1 MKRIVFLLPLSMIA
15 GALQAQS
22 FDVGHLSYSITSRV
36 EPYTVEV
43 TRSTT
48 KLSDN
53 IVTSVTIP
61 ETVDNEGR
69 SYMVTSIGESAFTN
83 CYMLGTVVIPNTVK
97 TIGSYAFSGCS
108 GLRTLN
114 IPNSVTS
121 IGVAAFFNCKN
132 LNCIIIPSS
141 VKTIENGAFNN
152 ENTVFFCESE
162 SRPLGWTS
170 SGSTYWNNR
179 KGTVIWNSFVD
190 GDFGYQRTSPYTV
203 SFMKILRYKESVTIP
218 MIARFAGVTY
228 MVNDISDNAFAG
240 NADISE
246 IIIPVTVSRIGKS
259 VFSGCTELTSITIP
273 NSVTTI
279 ADNAF
284 AGCTSLTSVEIPNSV
299 TNIGSNAFS
308 ACTSLKSIEIPNS
321 VKTIGDNA
329 FAGCISLTSISIPS
343 SVEGFGNGAFSGCT
357 SLTSIEISNSVKTIS
372 DNAFAGCTS
381 LTAVNIPG
389 SVDGIGN
396 GAFSGCTSLNNVTMS
411 NSVKSIGKKAFS
423 GCAELRSVAIP
434 NSAKS
439 IGSFAFSDCG
449 KLTVVLIPKSVATI
463 GNNVFGNDNT
473 DFYCESLGVPSG
485 WSNDKA
491 NNKIWNGGKGTIHWE
506 ISFIADSIAYF
517 VTSANT
523 VSARHYLGG
532 GGLLKIP
539 SSVMNGGV
547 EYAVTDIGKFAFYG
561 CKSITK
567 VAIPKSVVSVG
578 EKAFAGC
585 DNIGA
590 VYCGIPGKPVGWA
603 GDCFPDQCNVVWG
616 KDL

>member
-1 MKRIVFLLPLSMIA
+1 MKKIALLLPLLMIA

-83 CYMLGTVVIPNTVK
+83 CYMLGTVVLPNTVK

-108 GLRTLN
+108 GLRTIN

-132 LNCIIIPSS
+132 LNCVIIPSS

-152 ENTVFFCESE
+152 ENTIFFCESE
-162 SRPLGWTS
+162 SRPLGWTN

-228 MVNDISDNAFAG
+228 MVNDFADNAFAG

-299 TNIGSNAFS
+299 TNIGSKAFS
-308 ACTSLKSIEIPNS
+308 ACTSLASIEISNS

-329 FAGCISLTSISIPS
+329 FAGCISLTSVNISG
-343 SVEGFGNGAFSGCT
+343 SVE
-357 SLTSIEISNSVKTIS
+357 
-372 DNAFAGCTS
+372 
-381 LTAVNIPG
+381 
-389 SVDGIGN
+389 GIGN

-411 NSVKSIGKKAFS
+411 NSVKSIGKNAFS
-423 GCAELRSVAIP
+423 GCSELRSVAIP
-434 NSAKS
+434 NSVKS

-517 VTSANT
+517 VTSTNT

-539 SSVMNGGV
+539 SSVKNGGL

-578 EKAFAGC
+578 EKSFAGC
-585 DNIGA
+585 DNIVA
-590 VYCGIPGKPVGWA
+590 VYCGIPRKPVGWA
-603 GDCFPDQCNVVWG
+603 GDCFPDQSNVVWG

>member
-218 MIARFAGVTY
+218 MIARFSGVTY

-299 TNIGSNAFS
+299 TNIGSKAFS
-308 ACTSLKSIEIPNS
+308 ACTSL
-321 VKTIGDNA
+321 A
-329 FAGCISLTSISIPS
+329 
-343 SVEGFGNGAFSGCT
+343 
-357 SLTSIEISNSVKTIS
+357 SIEISNSVKTIS

-423 GCAELRSVAIP
+423 GCSELRSVAIP
-434 NSAKS
+434 NSVKS

-463 GNNVFGNDNT
+463 GNNAFGNDNT
-473 DFYCESLGVPSG
+473 DFYCESLGIPSG

-532 GGLLKIP
+532 GGLLKMP
-539 SSVMNGGV
+539 SSVKNGGV
-547 EYAVTDIGKFAFYG
+547 EYAVTDIGNFAFYG

-567 VAIPKSVVSVG
+567 VAIPKSVVSIG

>member
-1 MKRIVFLLPLSMIA
+1 LPLSMIA

-218 MIARFAGVTY
+218 MIARFSGVTY

-299 TNIGSNAFS
+299 TNIGSKAFS
-308 ACTSLKSIEIPNS
+308 ACTSL
-321 VKTIGDNA
+321 A
-329 FAGCISLTSISIPS
+329 
-343 SVEGFGNGAFSGCT
+343 
-357 SLTSIEISNSVKTIS
+357 SIEISNSVKTIS

-423 GCAELRSVAIP
+423 GCSELRSVAIP
-434 NSAKS
+434 NSVKS

-463 GNNVFGNDNT
+463 GNNAFGNDNT
-473 DFYCESLGVPSG
+473 DFYCESLGIPSG

-532 GGLLKIP
+532 GGLLKMP
-539 SSVMNGGV
+539 SSVKNGGV
-547 EYAVTDIGKFAFYG
+547 EYAVTDIGNFAFYG

-567 VAIPKSVVSVG
+567 VAIPKSVVSIG

>member
-1 MKRIVFLLPLSMIA
+1 
-15 GALQAQS
+15 
-22 FDVGHLSYSITSRV
+22 
-36 EPYTVEV
+36 
-43 TRSTT
+43 
-48 KLSDN
+48 
-53 IVTSVTIP
+53 
-61 ETVDNEGR
+61 
-69 SYMVTSIGESAFTN
+69 
-83 CYMLGTVVIPNTVK
+83 
-97 TIGSYAFSGCS
+97 
-108 GLRTLN
+108 
-114 IPNSVTS
+114 
-121 IGVAAFFNCKN
+121 
-132 LNCIIIPSS
+132 
-141 VKTIENGAFNN
+141 
-152 ENTVFFCESE
+152 
-162 SRPLGWTS
+162 
-170 SGSTYWNNR
+170 
-179 KGTVIWNSFVD
+179 
-190 GDFGYQRTSPYTV
+190 
-203 SFMKILRYKESVTIP
+203 
-218 MIARFAGVTY
+218 
-228 MVNDISDNAFAG
+228 
-240 NADISE
+240 
-246 IIIPVTVSRIGKS
+246 
-259 VFSGCTELTSITIP
+259 
-273 NSVTTI
+273 
-279 ADNAF
+279 
-284 AGCTSLTSVEIPNSV
+284 
-299 TNIGSNAFS
+299 
-308 ACTSLKSIEIPNS
+308 
-321 VKTIGDNA
+321 
-329 FAGCISLTSISIPS
+329 
-343 SVEGFGNGAFSGCT
+343 
-357 SLTSIEISNSVKTIS
+357 
-372 DNAFAGCTS
+372 
-381 LTAVNIPG
+381 
-389 SVDGIGN
+389 
-396 GAFSGCTSLNNVTMS
+396 MS
-411 NSVKSIGKKAFS
+411 NSVKSIGKNAFS
-423 GCAELRSVAIP
+423 GCSELRSVAIP

-463 GNNVFGNDNT
+463 GNNAFGNDNT

>member
-1 MKRIVFLLPLSMIA
+1 MPLSMIA

-218 MIARFAGVTY
+218 MIARFSGVTY

-299 TNIGSNAFS
+299 TNIGSKAFS
-308 ACTSLKSIEIPNS
+308 ACTSL
-321 VKTIGDNA
+321 A
-329 FAGCISLTSISIPS
+329 
-343 SVEGFGNGAFSGCT
+343 
-357 SLTSIEISNSVKTIS
+357 SIEISNSVKTIG

-411 NSVKSIGKKAFS
+411 NSVKSIGKNAFS

-463 GNNVFGNDNT
+463 GNNAFGNDNT
-473 DFYCESLGVPSG
+473 DFYCESLGIPSG

-532 GGLLKIP
+532 GGLLKMP
-539 SSVMNGGV
+539 SSVKNGGV

-567 VAIPKSVVSVG
+567 VAIPKSVVSIG

-590 VYCGIPGKPVGWA
+590 IYCGNPGKPVGWA
-603 GDCFPDQCNVVWG
+603 GDCFPDQSNVVWG

>member
-218 MIARFAGVTY
+218 MIARFSGVTY

-299 TNIGSNAFS
+299 TNIGSKAFS
-308 ACTSLKSIEIPNS
+308 ACTSL
-321 VKTIGDNA
+321 A
-329 FAGCISLTSISIPS
+329 
-343 SVEGFGNGAFSGCT
+343 
-357 SLTSIEISNSVKTIS
+357 SIEISNSVKTIS

-411 NSVKSIGKKAFS
+411 NSVKSIGKNAFS

-463 GNNVFGNDNT
+463 GNNAFGNDNT
-473 DFYCESLGVPSG
+473 DFYCESLGIPSG

-532 GGLLKIP
+532 GGLLKMP

-567 VAIPKSVVSVG
+567 VAIPKSVVSIG

-590 VYCGIPGKPVGWA
+590 IYCGNPGKPVGWA
-603 GDCFPDQCNVVWG
+603 GDCFPDQSNVVWG